1 MKRRKTSTSTTEKR
15 GQQQREGK
23 GEEEKKKKK
32 RKKSDGRETLSE
44 IGPFR
49 IPNFEEEDAL
59 ALLLVPL
66 ILRLTSPIEEAF
78 RGRRE
83 TREGKSI

>member
-15 GQQQREGK
+15 QQQQQREGK

-49 IPNFEEEDAL
+49 SATIDDDTM
-59 ALLLVPL
+59 
-66 ILRLTSPIEEAF
+66 TSKSEKEF
-78 RGRRE
+78 R
-83 TREGKSI
+83 